1 MNKVLKYSILL
12 ILCCWIVAAPTCE
25 DEISPVDARKDHLAR
40 LETASKVFASESLSD
55 DNLKAFEFRAVEKLM
70 EYADFMGIIYS
81 VGYAASFRQ
90 QARTNISKYFST
102 SEYAD
107 MALNPTGVSTTYDAY
122 HFYIDSVDIIDPLR
136 RETDTRYT
144 GSLSYVERIL
154 VSNQTDTTLFSHSH
168 KTIGIILQMDYKD
181 FGENSLLVWEMLLGE
196 ISLAY

>member
-12 ILCCWIVAAPTCE
+12 ILCFWIVAAPTCE

-40 LETASKVFASESLSD
+40 LETASKVFASESLSA

-70 EYADFMGIIYS
+70 DYADFMGIIYS
-81 VGYAASFRQ
+81 DGYAASFRQ

-102 SEYAD
+102 SEYAEV
-107 MALNPTGVSTTYDAY
+107 ALNPTGVSTTYDVY

-136 RETDTRYT
+136 RETDTRYR
-144 GSLSYVERIL
+144 GSLKYVERIL
-154 VSNQTDTTLFSHSH
+154 ISNQTDTTQFSHSH

-196 ISLAY
+196 ISLAH